1 MKEYPQEFIDKLL
14 SIKSKRPRTV
24 IDHLLKVGFITT
36 QELKDSYGYDH
47 PPRAIRDVRELGI
60 PITTFFVTGA
70 NGRKI
75 AAYKFGDP
83 AEISDSLS
91 KNLGRTVLSRTIKSA
106 LIEKFGPKCFIYLEN
121 MAERDLQID
130 HRVPY
135 EISGEIDESN
145 IDNFMLLS
153 PSANRA
159 KSWTCEHC
167 KNWSEKNVDFCIKCF
182 WAHPENYDHIAGK
195 NVRIIN
201 LYFSGNEVE
210 DYDKLIALSGQDN
223 AQNIIKSLIHNY
235 IDEKQTALYKRN
247 Q

>member
-1 MKEYPQEFIDKLL
+1 MKEYPQDFIEKLL
-14 SIKSKRPRTV
+14 AIKAKRPRTV
-24 IDHLLKVGFITT
+24 IEHLLKVGFITT
-36 QELKDSYGYDH
+36 QELKDLYGYDH

-60 PITTFFVTGA
+60 PIITFSVTGA

-83 AEISDSLS
+83 AEISDNLS
-91 KNLGRTVLSRTIKSA
+91 KNLGRTVLSRAIKSA

-121 MAERDLQID
+121 MPERALQID
-130 HRVPY
+130 HRIPY

-167 KNWSEKNVDFCIKCF
+167 KNWDDKNIDFCIKCF

-210 DYDKLIALSGQDN
+210 DYNKLIAITGLDN
-223 AQNIIKSLIHNY
+223 AQNIIKKLIHDY
-235 IDEKQTALYKRN
+235 IEEKNPVQNRKN